1 VAETIGAGP
10 TRLHAFVH
18 DGTLIIRLINGA
30 TIRQWALTAHEVAT
44 LEQAIATWKT
54 TPPHA

>member
-1 VAETIGAGP
+1 
-10 TRLHAFVH
+10 LHAFVH

-30 TIRQWALTAHEVAT
+30 TIRQWALTAQEVAT

-54 TPPHA
+54 EHPHA